1 MSVWITRSEPGA
13 SRLAARLEAA
23 GYLPLT
29 APVMAIE
36 PIAVSPPADPFDAAV
51 FVSEQAVAPGLAA
64 LARAGVDPA
73 EVQVF
78 AVGPRTATVLREHGI
93 SARYPE
99 PASSEGLLGLSELLE
114 VSGRGVLLLCGEGG
128 RDLLERELAAR
139 GAAVRRLELYRR
151 RPVPLED
158 VQARVEPESVSAI
171 VVGSGDGLHWAA
183 RVWFAA
189 QGSKRVPLFV
199 PSSRVAKIGEQLG
212 FARVVVCEGA
222 GSDALLAA
230 LSQLV
235 E

>member
-78 AVGPRTATVLREHGI
+78 AVGPRTAKVLREHGI

-99 PASSEGLLGLSELLE
+99 PASSEGLLGLSELVE

-128 RDLLERELAAR
+128 RDLLERELAGR
-139 GAAVRRLELYRR
+139 GAAGAVSPPTRAPGGCAGAGR
-151 RPVPLED
+151 
-158 VQARVEPESVSAI
+158 ARV
-171 VVGSGDGLHWAA
+171 
-183 RVWFAA
+183 
-189 QGSKRVPLFV
+189 
-199 PSSRVAKIGEQLG
+199 GECHCG
-212 FARVVVCEGA
+212 G
-222 GSDALLAA
+222 
-230 LSQLV
+230 
-235 E
+235 